1 MKVFRIKDEDG
12 AEYKV
17 EEVEKQ
23 DACETKD
30 EATPLSEEEIAAL
43 RKLLPHI
50 DKLVTLTEVKTE
62 DTTDLPEDKLN
73 DEDDLDEEDLDAEKE
88 EEVVD
93 TDKIHDSKKSVGSLE
108 KRKVVANDSVDV
120 QDDINTAWA
129 KRYSMRRED

>member
-17 EEVEKQ
+17 EEVEEQ
-23 DACETKD
+23 DASETKD
-30 EATPLSEEEIAAL
+30 EVAPLSEEEIAAL

>member
-17 EEVEKQ
+17 EEVEEQ
-23 DACETKD
+23 DASETKD
-30 EATPLSEEEIAAL
+30 EVTPLSEEEIAAL

>member
-17 EEVEKQ
+17 EEVEQ
-23 DACETKD
+23 DGSETKD
-30 EATPLSEEEIAAL
+30 EVTPLSEEEIAAL

>member
-17 EEVEKQ
+17 EEVEEQ

-30 EATPLSEEEIAAL
+30 EVTPLSEEEITAL

-120 QDDINTAWA
+120 QDDINTAWT